1 MAVNCRKSKFYQQ
14 IMPGCVSIANSP
26 FKTMTL
32 RIIPRGWLRSIK
44 PILPL
49 LFAISFI
56 IAVLANNLIPAIAQ
70 LPRQEIRGVW
80 MTTNDKDILRDRRKL
95 GDAVSKLK
103 QLNFNTIYPVV
114 WNSGYVMYPSPV
126 AQQRDIQPFVY
137 RGLDGQDMLG
147 DLIAQSHRQ
156 GLLVIPWFE
165 FGFMAPPTSELA
177 LNNPD
182 WLTQK
187 QDGSQTSNGA
197 GGEVVWLNP
206 FHPEVQQFITELV
219 LEVTTQYNADG
230 IQFDD
235 HMSLPSEFGYDAYTV
250 ALYTK
255 ETKKAPPTDFE
266 DPAWVLWRANKITA
280 FMSRLNQAVKAV
292 KPNAIFSISPNYYE
306 FAYKHHLQ
314 DWLAWVRLD
323 IADELIV
330 QVYRPN
336 LESFVGKINRP
347 EMQEAQQKIP
357 TGIGIMT
364 GLRNRPVPMQQIQS
378 QVRAVQEYGLGVA
391 FFYYESLW
399 ELTPESLDAR
409 MSKFQTFF
417 PFSAFRTAQQIP
429 RRATTFPPPPPPK
442 PDPKAKPNQPGNNS
456 EPSPS
461 PSTEKN
467 QEVISQ

>member
-1 MAVNCRKSKFYQQ
+1 
-14 IMPGCVSIANSP
+14 
-26 FKTMTL
+26 MTL
-32 RIIPRGWLRSIK
+32 RIISRGWLRSTK
-44 PILPL
+44 SLLPL
-49 LFAISFI
+49 LFAVSFI
-56 IAVLANNLIPAIAQ
+56 LILVANNFSMSAVSQ
-70 LPRQEIRGVW
+70 EPRQEIRGVW
-80 MTTNDKDILRDRRKL
+80 MTTNDKDILRDKRKVA
-95 GDAVSKLK
+95 DAVSKLK

-114 WNSGYVMYPSPV
+114 WNSGYVMYPSAV
-126 AQQRDIQPFVY
+126 AQNKDIQPFVY
-137 RGLDGQDMLG
+137 RGLDGQDMLA

-206 FHPEVQQFITELV
+206 FHPEVQKFITELV
-219 LEVTTQYNADG
+219 LEVTTQYNGDG

-255 ETKKAPPTDFE
+255 ETKKAPPTNFD
-266 DPAWVLWRANKITA
+266 DPAWVRWRANKITA
-280 FMSRLNQAVKAV
+280 FMSQLNQAVKAV

-330 QVYRPN
+330 QVYRPD
-336 LESFVGKINRP
+336 LESFISKINRP
-347 EMQEAQQKIP
+347 EMQETQKKIP
-357 TGIGIMT
+357 TGVGIMT
-364 GLRNRPVPMQQIQS
+364 GLRNRPVSMQQIQS
-378 QVRAVQEYGLGVA
+378 QVRAVQQYGLGVA

-399 ELTPESLDAR
+399 EDAPESLEDR
-409 MSKFQTFF
+409 LSRFRTFF
-417 PFSAFRTAQQIP
+417 PISAFRTALQIP
-429 RRATTFPPPPPPK
+429 RRAATFPPPPPPK
-442 PDPKAKPNQPGNNS
+442 PDTKNKPNRPKNKSQPLA
-456 EPSPS
+456 SP
-461 PSTEKN
+461 TTKRN
-467 QEVISQ
+467 